1 MNRHRIIIATLALLT
16 ILSACNPITNPTA
29 SRESGPRGSGASA
42 RITPIPVERFDFPLD
57 PTRFGPYV
65 YNVTGPLNV
74 DTRFGAQN
82 PGLGNAGK
90 CFVDFDGNRVPFNQL
105 YHAGEDWFAL
115 NSQGLIVSGLAANA
129 AVFAVAHGVVSWTQ
143 STGGEGD
150 IVVIEHARPDGTM
163 IWSAYWHLSGVN
175 LVHGQAVRG
184 GDTIGR
190 ILDRGFNSHLHWEIR
205 TWGDGSNLFPT
216 DSAGGR
222 GSCNGRAPALAYT
235 WDDDPFRSVPQSWG
249 YHDPTQFILDNR

>member
-42 RITPIPVERFDFPLD
+42 RITPIPAERFDFPLD

-129 AVFAVAHGVVSWTQ
+129 AVFAVAHGVVSWIGG
-143 STGGEGD
+143 STHIYTGKFVPGEMAL
-150 IVVIEHARPDGTM
+150 IYSPLIR
-163 IWSAYWHLSGVN
+163 
-175 LVHGQAVRG
+175 LV
-184 GDTIGR
+184 
-190 ILDRGFNSHLHWEIR
+190 
-205 TWGDGSNLFPT
+205 
-216 DSAGGR
+216 AGGHVTVER
-222 GSCNGRAPALAYT
+222 RR
-235 WDDDPFRSVPQSWG
+235 W
-249 YHDPTQFILDNR
+249 PTHGTTIHFGQYPSPGAITIQHNLSSIIVDHTTNSQPNIRLTQTVSIC